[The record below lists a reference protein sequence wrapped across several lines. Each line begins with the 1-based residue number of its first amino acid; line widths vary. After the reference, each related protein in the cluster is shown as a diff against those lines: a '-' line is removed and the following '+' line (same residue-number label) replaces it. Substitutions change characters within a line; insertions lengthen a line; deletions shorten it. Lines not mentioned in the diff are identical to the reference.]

1 VRTARHSHPEAH
13 GDRDFSR
20 NESAK
25 TDANPLTT
33 KETRVKRKN
42 KLPRSAVAFLPIVLG
57 LSAAQAVEIDV
68 GNADLA
74 IRWDNTARYNY
85 MLRVESQDP
94 NILNSANS
102 DDGDRNFNKGTVS
115 NRIDLLSELDVVYK
129 KSWGVRISGA
139 GWYDAAAR
147 KLDNTSVAT
156 SNHLVNG
163 QQALGMSDTAK
174 RYHQGLS
181 GEILDAFVFGRADL
195 GEMPLNFKLG
205 RHTTFWGEALLSPIH
220 SLSYGQAPLDLRK
233 AAAVPGTEAKELFLP
248 RNALSA
254 QLQINPELSL
264 AGQYFLD
271 WAPFRIPEAG
281 SYLGAGDMLQGG
293 GESLIL
299 APGVLFQHGTDV
311 TPKKQ
316 GDWGLSAR
324 LRPDWLDGTMGLYY
338 RKTADIQFQMHIA
351 PATGQYY
358 LVYPSGIDV
367 VGFSLAKNVAGV
379 SVGAEVNYR
388 KNMPLNSDAAVTMTA
403 PASGQTAGAVGDTW
417 HAVINTLFSMGKT
430 PLFDAASWITELQW
444 NRWAKVRQGA
454 DLFKGRDDYTGV
466 DKVTKDFVGL
476 GVSFT
481 PTWYQALPGVD
492 LMLPLFYSVG
502 LSGTSAV
509 SGGGNKSAGNYSFGI
524 GADVYQKYRFDLSYS
539 DTFGPYRVD
548 AASGAI
554 SSAANTAMTKDRG
567 FVSLTFKTTF

>member
-1 VRTARHSHPEAH
+1 MKFRMKIPH
-13 GDRDFSR
+13 
-20 NESAK
+20 
-25 TDANPLTT
+25 
-33 KETRVKRKN
+33 
-42 KLPRSAVAFLPIVLG
+42 SAVAVLPIVLG
-57 LSAAQAVEIDV
+57 MSTAQAIEIDT
-68 GNADLA
+68 GNSDLT

-85 MLRVESQDP
+85 MLRVESQDQ

-129 KSWGVRISGA
+129 KAWGFRVSGA

-147 KLDNTSVAT
+147 HLDNTSVAT

-163 QQALGMSDTAK
+163 QQAIGLSNTTK
-174 RYHQGLS
+174 RYHQGPS
-181 GEILDAFVFGRADL
+181 GEILDAFIFGRTDL
-195 GEMPLNFKLG
+195 GDIPLNFKLG

-254 QLQINPELSL
+254 QLQVNPELSL

-299 APGVLFQHGTDV
+299 APGAIFQHGADV
-311 TPKKQ
+311 TPEKR
-316 GDWGLSAR
+316 GDWGMSAR
-324 LRPDWLDGTMGLYY
+324 LRPNWLDGTMGLYY

-351 PATGQYY
+351 PTTGQYNF
-358 LVYPSGIDV
+358 VYPGDIDIYGV
-367 VGFSLAKNVAGV
+367 SLSKNVAGV
-379 SVGAEVNYR
+379 SLGAEVNYR
-388 KNMPLNSDAAVTMTA
+388 KNMPLNSDPVMVGLPIPGALATMPSA
-403 PASGQTAGAVGDTW
+403 NQTGGARGNTL
-417 HAVINTLFSMGKT
+417 HAVVNLLGSVGKT
-430 PLFDAASWITELQW
+430 PLFDAANWIAELQW
-444 NRWAKVRQGA
+444 NRWSSVTQGA
-454 DLFKGRDDYTGV
+454 AVFKGRDDYMGV
-466 DKVTKDFVGL
+466 DKVSKDFVGL
-476 GVSFT
+476 GVTFT

-492 LMLPLFYSVG
+492 LQLPIFYSIG
-502 LSGTSAV
+502 LSGNSAV
-509 SGGGNKSAGNYSFGI
+509 SGGGNKRAGNYSIGI

-554 SSAANTAMTKDRG
+554 TSATNTAMTKDRG

>member
-1 VRTARHSHPEAH
+1 MRP
-13 GDRDFSR
+13 F
-20 NESAK
+20 
-25 TDANPLTT
+25 TT

-42 KLPRSAVAFLPIVLG
+42 KLPRSAVAVLPIVLG

-68 GNADLA
+68 GNTDLA
-74 IRWDNTARYNY
+74 VRWDNTARYNY
-85 MLRVESQDP
+85 MQRVESQ
-94 NILNSANS
+94 NQHLLASANS

-129 KSWGVRISGA
+129 KSWGIRISGA
-139 GWYDAAAR
+139 GWYDAATR
-147 KLDNTSVAT
+147 NLDNTSVTT

-163 QQALGMSDTAK
+163 QQALGLSDTAK
-174 RYHQGLS
+174 RYHQGVS
-181 GEILDAFVFGRADL
+181 GEILDAFVFGQVDL
-195 GEMPLNFKLG
+195 DEMPLNFKLG

-220 SLSYGQAPLDLRK
+220 GLSYGQSPLDLRK

-254 QLQINPELSL
+254 QLQVNPELLL

-299 APGVLFQHGTDV
+299 APGMLFQHGTDV
-311 TPKKQ
+311 TPKKW

-324 LRPDWLDGTMGLYY
+324 MRPDWLDGTMGLYY
-338 RKTADIQFQMHIA
+338 RKTADIQFQMHVNPVA
-351 PATGQYY
+351 GQYY
-358 LVYPSGIDV
+358 LVYPNGIDV
-367 VGFSLAKNVAGV
+367 VGISLAKNVAGT
-379 SVGAEVNYR
+379 SLGAELSYR
-388 KNMPLNSDAAVTMTA
+388 KNMPLNSDAAMSITTPTA
-403 PASGQTAGAVGDTW
+403 GQTYGAVGDTW
-417 HAVINTLFSMGKT
+417 HAVANLMGSMGKT
-430 PLFDAASWITELQW
+430 PLFDAANWITELQW

-454 DLFKGRDDYTGV
+454 DLFKGRDSYDGV
-466 DKVTKDFVGL
+466 DKVTKDYIGI

-492 LMLPLFYSVG
+492 LLMPLFYSAG

-509 SGGGNKSAGNYSFGI
+509 SGGGNKKAGNYSFGI
-524 GADVYQKYRFDLSYS
+524 GADVYAKYRFDLSYADS
-539 DTFGPYRVD
+539 FGPWRTD
-548 AASGAI
+548 ASGAI
-554 SSAANTAMTKDRG
+554 TSATSASMTKDRG
-567 FVSLTFKTTF
+567 FVALTFKTTF